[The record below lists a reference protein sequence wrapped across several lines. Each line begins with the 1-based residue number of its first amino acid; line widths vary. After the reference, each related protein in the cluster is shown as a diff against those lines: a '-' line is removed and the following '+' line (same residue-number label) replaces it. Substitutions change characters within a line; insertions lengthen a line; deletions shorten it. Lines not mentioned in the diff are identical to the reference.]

1 MFERTWPCSQPD
13 RQTRWRA
20 DHLNESDRD
29 RTHAIDVVYGILL
42 VRGGIFE
49 HSVVDQTGHRRWHD
63 ARVAALAEFFLDGA
77 ASQSGRRAPRAAPG
91 GRRVAFV
98 RSRTALSNE
107 LEKLGQ
113 MIFPGG
119 GLWIAWP
126 KRSSGIATT
135 LSDDVVRELAL
146 PMGLVDNK
154 VCTIDATWTG
164 LRFVW
169 RRTMRRDDK

>member
-1 MFERTWPCSQPD
+1 M
-13 RQTRWRA
+13 
-20 DHLNESDRD
+20 
-29 RTHAIDVVYGILL
+29 
-42 VRGGIFE
+42 
-49 HSVVDQTGHRRWHD
+49 
-63 ARVAALAEFFLDGA
+63 
-77 ASQSGRRAPRAAPG
+77 
-91 GRRVAFV
+91 

-154 VCTIDATWTG
+154 VCAIDATWTG